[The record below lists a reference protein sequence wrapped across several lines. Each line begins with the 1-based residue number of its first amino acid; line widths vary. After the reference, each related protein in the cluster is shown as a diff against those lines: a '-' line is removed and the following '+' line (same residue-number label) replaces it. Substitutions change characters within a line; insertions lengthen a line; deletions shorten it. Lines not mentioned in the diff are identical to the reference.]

1 MTGDRVRRRVRIA
14 GRVQGVWFRESCR
27 DRALAAGVT
36 GWIRNLDDGRVEG
49 VLEGP
54 PSAVEEVVAWCRQGP
69 PRARVDGVDV
79 VHEEPVGEPGFRV
92 G

>member
-54 PSAVEEVVAWCRQGP
+54 PSAVEEVVAWCRRGP

-79 VHEEPVGEPGFRV
+79 VDEEPVGEPGFRV
-92 G
+92 R